1 MPLQLSQAQNEHKK
15 AALHLASFLKV
26 LFGFSC
32 AGALYSTKWPTL
44 VCQVSVLLGF
54 VIGKSKNR
62 YKDNASDHH
71 FIVAQPVYLISDT
84 PLSCSCLPKS
94 QCEP

>member
-15 AALHLASFLKV
+15 AALHLALFLKV

-32 AGALYSTKWPTL
+32 AGLLYSAKCPTL

-62 YKDNASDHH
+62 CEDNASGHH
-71 FIVAQPVYLISDT
+71 FPVSATLSYFRNAIVML
-84 PLSCSCLPKS
+84 LPA
-94 QCEP
+94 

>member
-15 AALHLASFLKV
+15 AALHLPLFLKV

-32 AGALYSTKWPTL
+32 AGAFYSAKWPTL

-62 YKDNASDHH
+62 YEDNASGIH
-71 FIVAQPVYLISDT
+71 FSILGT
-84 PLSCSCLPKS
+84 LSYFRNATVMLLLA
-94 QCEP
+94 